1 MFHLKGTVYIL
12 ENSEANRVK
21 IGVTIN
27 NPSERL
33 KDINR
38 MWLGTKGRCQVCGN
52 RRLLEFNGLMPKHV
66 LSGKHCS
73 GSHALPIAKDKTL
86 AIEELKR
93 LKDELKGIEG
103 KSKGSS
109 VKRIKSLGKLIEEPQ
124 DVKRF
129 TGSWSLRASFKSEI
143 AYQVEELVHE
153 MLHMYLDRSAP
164 FGEVFSCS
172 AEEAVEAIENA
183 YSKLGLSHHKFPRLN
198 QNNSL

>member
-1 MFHLKGTVYIL
+1 MLHLRGTVYIL
-12 ENSEANRVK
+12 ENSEAKRVK

-33 KDINR
+33 KDVNR

-73 GSHALPIAKDKTL
+73 GSHALPLERDKSL
-86 AIEELKR
+86 AIEEAKR
-93 LKDELKGIEG
+93 LKGELEGIQG
-103 KSKGSS
+103 KSKGSA
-109 VKRIKSLGKLIEEPQ
+109 VKRIRSLEKLIDEPQ
-124 DVKRF
+124 DVQRF
-129 TGSWSLRASFKSEI
+129 TGSWSLRTSFKSEI

-153 MLHMYLDRSAP
+153 TLHVYLDRSAP

-172 AEEAVEAIENA
+172 VEEAVVAIENA
-183 YSKLGLSHHKFPRLN
+183 HSKLGLTSQISYDLK
-198 QNNSL
+198 

>member
-1 MFHLKGTVYIL
+1 VLHLRGTVYIL
-12 ENSEANRVK
+12 ENSEAKRVK

-52 RRLLEFNGLMPKHV
+52 RRLLELNGLMPKHV

-73 GSHALPIAKDKTL
+73 GSHALPLERDKSL
-86 AIEELKR
+86 AIEELER
-93 LKDELKGIEG
+93 LKGVLEGIQG
-103 KSKGSS
+103 KSKGSA
-109 VKRIKSLGKLIEEPQ
+109 VKRVKSLEKLIDEPQ
-124 DVKRF
+124 DVQRF
-129 TGSWSLRASFKSEI
+129 TGSWSLKASFKSEI

-153 MLHMYLDRSAP
+153 TLNEYLDVSAP

-172 AEEAVEAIENA
+172 AEEAVVAIENA
-183 YSKLGLSHHKFPRLN
+183 HSKLGLTSQISYDLK
-198 QNNSL
+198 

>member
-1 MFHLKGTVYIL
+1 MFHLRGTVYIL
-12 ENSEANRVK
+12 ENSEASRVK

-33 KDINR
+33 KDVNR

-73 GSHALPIAKDKTL
+73 GSHAFPIEKDKTL

-93 LKDELKGIEG
+93 LKGELEGIQG
-103 KSKGSS
+103 KSKGSA
-109 VKRIKSLGKLIEEPQ
+109 VKRIKSLEKLIDEPQ
-124 DVKRF
+124 DVQRL
-129 TGSWSLRASFKSEI
+129 TGSWTLRASFKSEI
-143 AYQVEELVHE
+143 AYQVEEIVHE
-153 MLHMYLDRSAP
+153 TLHVYLDKSAP

-172 AEEAVEAIENA
+172 VEEAITAINDA
-183 YSKLGLSHHKFPRLN
+183 HSKLGLAP
-198 QNNSL
+198 